1 MKRSSALLAPLGLAL
16 LLAVPVL
23 AAVESDE
30 LRVAKALFF
39 DREYAEARA
48 AWQKILETSSGLQA
62 ETAAF
67 WVARCSE
74 NLEEHERAFREYG
87 AYLERHPADST
98 LREEAETSRV
108 GLAARLYKS
117 GRREHLSVLKQAL
130 GASSK
135 TVRYYAALQLSSLG
149 AEPGRLAV
157 PVLRRILENEDDPDL
172 LDRARLALLRV
183 DPGSLASVSEP
194 APSGSRGRKVSWIKL
209 RIFKPGHESPEVS
222 VSMPVALAE
231 LVFKSLPDEVRRDLR
246 DEGYDVDNFLK
257 RLKPTEILEI
267 ESEDGATIKIWLE

>member
-1 MKRSSALLAPLGLAL
+1 MKLRSALLVLLALALLAPS
-16 LLAVPVL
+16 VS
-23 AAVESDE
+23 AAFSSDE
-30 LRVAKALFF
+30 LRSAKALFF
-39 DREYAEARA
+39 DRKYGEARA
-48 AWQKILETSSGLQA
+48 AWQRILEASSGSQA
-62 ETAAF
+62 ETAAY

-74 NLEEHERAFREYG
+74 NLGQDERAFREYG
-87 AYLERHPADST
+87 AYLARRPADPT
-98 LREEAETSRV
+98 LQEEAETSRV

-117 GRREHLSVLKQAL
+117 GRHEHLPVLKQAL

-157 PVLRRILENEDDPDL
+157 PLLQWILEHEDDPDL

-183 DPGSLASVSEP
+183 DPGSLAGASQPP
-194 APSGSRGRKVSWIKL
+194 ASGSGGREVSWIKL
-209 RIFKPGHESPEVS
+209 KIFEPGSASPEVS

-246 DEGYDVDNFLK
+246 REGYDVDNFLK

-267 ESEDGATIKIWLE
+267 ESDDGATIKIWIE

>member
-1 MKRSSALLAPLGLAL
+1 MKWRSALIVLLAL
-16 LLAVPVL
+16 ALPAPSVL
-23 AAVESDE
+23 FAADADE
-30 LRVAKALFF
+30 LRIAKALFF

-48 AWQKILETSSGLQA
+48 AWQRILESTSGSQA
-62 ETAAF
+62 DTAAF

-74 NLEEHERAFREYG
+74 NLEEDERAFREYG
-87 AYLERHPADST
+87 AYLVRRPSDAT

-117 GRREHLSVLKQAL
+117 GRRQHLSVLKRAL
-130 GASSK
+130 DASSK

-149 AEPGRLAV
+149 AEPGALAI
-157 PVLRRILENEDDPDL
+157 PALRGILQDEDDPDL

-183 DPGSLASVSEP
+183 DPGSLAGVSEP
-194 APSGSRGRKVSWIKL
+194 AASESRRRKVSWIKL
-209 RIFKPGHESPEVS
+209 RIFKPGRNSPEVS

-246 DEGYDVDNFLK
+246 SEGYDVDNFLK

-267 ESEDGATIKIWLE
+267 ESEDGATVKIWIE